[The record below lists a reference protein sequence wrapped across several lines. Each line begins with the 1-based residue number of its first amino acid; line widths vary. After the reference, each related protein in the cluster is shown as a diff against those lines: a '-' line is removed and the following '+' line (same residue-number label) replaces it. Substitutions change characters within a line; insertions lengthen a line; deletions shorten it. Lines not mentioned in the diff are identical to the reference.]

1 MKAIQTLA
9 FVVNITKPG
18 AHVLGA
24 DLEEAARRK
33 GIKTRLTTAY
43 PLPSQFLAGAD
54 ACCAIGGDGTL
65 LELVAEATERNVPV
79 LGVNL
84 GKLGFLATL
93 SAGEARRE
101 LFALLKGNY
110 RVYPRTLLECRTRDG
125 TGVLALNDIVVRSVS
140 TRVVRLQ
147 VLSNDQKVNQ
157 YLCDGLIFSTP
168 TGSTAYNL
176 SAGGP
181 LIHPSAQ
188 VIAMTPICPHT
199 LSNRSVIFEQSTRL
213 TVVPQAGGEKLHV
226 SVDGHGSL
234 GNSKNFPLEIAVSQK
249 RFPLL
254 HQDGYSHFGMVR
266 QKLGWGTRA
275 DD

>member
-9 FVVNITKPG
+9 FVVNVTKPG
-18 AHVLGA
+18 ARELGV
-24 DLEEAARRK
+24 DLEAAARRR
-33 GIKTRLTTAY
+33 GIETRLILDY
-43 PLPSQFLAGAD
+43 PLPAQFLAGVD
-54 ACCAIGGDGTL
+54 ACCAIGGDGTI
-65 LELVAEATERNVPV
+65 LELVTEATERSVPV

-93 SAGEARRE
+93 SAEEAQGQ
-101 LFALLKGNY
+101 LFALLQGSY
-110 RVYPRTLLECRTRDG
+110 RVYPRSLLECG
-125 TGVLALNDIVVRSVS
+125 TCSGKVVLALNDIVIRSVS
-140 TRVVRLQ
+140 TRVARLEVR
-147 VLSNDQKVNQ
+147 SNDQKVNQ

-213 TVVPQAGGEKLHV
+213 TVVPQAGGEELNV
-226 SVDGHGSL
+226 SVDGHRSL
-234 GNSKNFPLEIAVSQK
+234 GNSEEFPLEIAVSRK
-249 RFPLL
+249 TFPLL
-254 HQDGYSHFGMVR
+254 HQDGYSHFSMVR
-266 QKLGWGTRA
+266 QKLGWGTEG
-275 DD
+275 